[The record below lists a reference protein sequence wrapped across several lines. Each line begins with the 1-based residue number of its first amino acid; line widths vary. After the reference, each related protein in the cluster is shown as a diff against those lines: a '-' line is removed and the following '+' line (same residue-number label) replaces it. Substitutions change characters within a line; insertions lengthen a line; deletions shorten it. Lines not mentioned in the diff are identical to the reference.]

1 MGKSSIVVL
10 EHCYV
15 SPPSTSVPQISLPLT
30 FFDIPWLFF
39 PPSQPLFF
47 YEYPYPIDHFTS
59 NALPNLKN
67 SLSLALQNYYPL
79 AGNLQSLPEP
89 GKPALL
95 YSEGDNVLLILAE
108 SEGDFNHLSG
118 NHPRDVNEFYQLVP
132 ELPTCVSGEK
142 HLFPLL
148 AVQITVFPSSGICI
162 GVAYQHVVADG
173 RTFNNFLKTWASF
186 CCLRDLSSSV
196 QLSLPSFD
204 RKVIVDT
211 HGLEEIFL
219 KEWWK
224 RKSSKQ
230 TVTVTDQVNGYLSN
244 IVRATFVVGS
254 DDMERIKTMIIASCN
269 KENVS
274 IPIHLS
280 AYVLTCAFVWVCL
293 LKIQESPN
301 GKCCGE
307 DPNYFGF
314 IAGGITRLDFPVPL
328 TYFGNCVGFG
338 RATATRN
345 ELVGEDGVVV
355 AAKAIG
361 STVKRLDKAIFGGA
375 EKWISDWEV
384 LFGSELH
391 VMVSGSPK
399 LDLYETDFGWGRAK
413 KIEDISIDR
422 MRAISL
428 TESRDAEGGIEVGL
442 TLPKAKMDAFATFFN
457 EGLKALP

>member
-1 MGKSSIVVL
+1 MEMKKVVCAVLFAAASMSTVLAHEGHEYSSPAPAPGPSSGASASLPVVGSMIESSITTYYNDL
-10 EHCYV
+10 KLSRAE
-15 SPPSTSVPQISLPLT
+15 
-30 FFDIPWLFF
+30 
-39 PPSQPLFF
+39 FF

-89 GKPALL
+89 GKPALV

-108 SEGDFNHLSG
+108 SEGDFNHLSD
-118 NHPRDVNEFYQLVP
+118 HSISKLW
-132 ELPTCVSGEK
+132 
-142 HLFPLL
+142 HLYR
-148 AVQITVFPSSGICI
+148 I
-162 GVAYQHVVADG
+162 AYQHVVADG

-186 CCLRDLSSSV
+186 CCLRDHSSSV

-254 DDMERIKTMIIASCN
+254 DDMERIKTMIIANCN

-442 TLPKAKMDAFATFFN
+442 TLPKAKMDAFSKFFD